1 MPLTPSETAAAR
13 GLWTGLAHGEVSAA
27 NLRPIQRGDGV
38 LRLFIRAHFD
48 EGKSACATGCLI
60 AHDVHR
66 LHRPGPREQV
76 LQVRFTD
83 LVRQVSDVQLPTH
96 DMNSSVAQ
104 RRSRRRQR
112 RSAGCCLVVRLNFRR
127 NESRLVTLEDGEYAA
142 NPSTHCTTRARLG
155 AARAMIMHRI
165 FPSALSPVGVTSRS
179 WPAPPHILLSYET
192 NPFRSCGSDA
202 RFTPW
207 WRERIAY
214 SPCSAAGNRGRVR
227 RIVSMSFS
235 KLGLTPSLCL
245 PLARLGY
252 EQPTPIQAR
261 AIPAVL
267 TGVDLLARAQT
278 GTGKTAA
285 FGLPMI
291 ERIVARRDGVR
302 PRRPRGLVLVPTR
315 ELAAQVHRSLSTY
328 GAPAQLRVTAI
339 FGGVG
344 MGPQIQ
350 SLTHGTDVVV
360 ATPGRLID
368 HMQRRTVDLTAIEIL
383 TLDEADRM
391 LDLGFLPALRRV
403 SASLPRSR
411 QTLLFSATLSEAV
424 VGLAADFTRDP
435 ARIDVSDGQAVVP
448 TVTHHLYT
456 VAVDQKRAMLTHVL
470 TQNAVSQALV
480 FCKTKRG
487 SDRAGEHLERA
498 GIKTAVIHGNKSQGA
513 RTRALDDFKAG
524 RVRVLVATDIAARG
538 LDIAQLPLVV
548 NYDLPL
554 VAEDYI
560 HRIGR
565 TGRAGRSGRAVSL
578 VSASDSQLLRDIQRL
593 LPVPL
598 EKVAVPGFDAT
609 EVAPS
614 IPRHQPRHAGF
625 NRGAGSAARRRRH
638 DHRPARSRAG

>member
-1 MPLTPSETAAAR
+1 
-13 GLWTGLAHGEVSAA
+13 
-27 NLRPIQRGDGV
+27 
-38 LRLFIRAHFD
+38 
-48 EGKSACATGCLI
+48 
-60 AHDVHR
+60 
-66 LHRPGPREQV
+66 
-76 LQVRFTD
+76 
-83 LVRQVSDVQLPTH
+83 
-96 DMNSSVAQ
+96 
-104 RRSRRRQR
+104 
-112 RSAGCCLVVRLNFRR
+112 
-127 NESRLVTLEDGEYAA
+127 
-142 NPSTHCTTRARLG
+142 
-155 AARAMIMHRI
+155 
-165 FPSALSPVGVTSRS
+165 
-179 WPAPPHILLSYET
+179 
-192 NPFRSCGSDA
+192 
-202 RFTPW
+202 
-207 WRERIAY
+207 
-214 SPCSAAGNRGRVR
+214 
-227 RIVSMSFS
+227 MSFS

-267 TGVDLLARAQT
+267 TGTDLLARAQT

-291 ERIVARRDGVR
+291 ERIAARRDGGR

-315 ELAAQVHRSLSTY
+315 ELAAQVHRSLATY

-350 SLTHGTDVVV
+350 SLKHADIIV

-368 HMQRRTVDLTAIEIL
+368 HMQRRTVDLSAIEIL

-403 SASLPRSR
+403 IASLPRSR

-424 VGLAADFTRDP
+424 VALAAEFTREP
-435 ARIDVSDGQAVVP
+435 ARVDVSDGQAVAA
-448 TVTHHLYT
+448 TVTHHLHR
-456 VAVDQKRAMLTHVL
+456 VAADQKRAVLTNVL
-470 TQNAVSQALV
+470 TQEPMTQALV

-487 SDRAGEHLERA
+487 SDRVGEHLERA

-513 RTRALDDFKAG
+513 RTRALGDFKAG
-524 RVRVLVATDIAARG
+524 HVNVLVATDIAARG
-538 LDIAQLPLVV
+538 LDIVELPLVI

-578 VSASDSQLLRDIQRL
+578 VSASDSRLLRDIQRL
-593 LPVPL
+593 LPAPL
-598 EKVAVPGFDAT
+598 E
-609 EVAPS
+609 EVAIGRIDHTYADPS
-614 IPRHQPRHAGF
+614 IAAWSRPRGSSRD
-625 NRGAGSAARRRRH
+625 NRFLRPQRSTERKARR
-638 DHRPARSRAG
+638 SRFQKTRAAFSR